1 MKMNKFLH
9 EFTINR
15 ETEVEEIETSKNE
28 KNEEVKTTKKQKK
41 IEVVPFRLLKP
52 NRKLFDEAELFYGI
66 KISEGIKAGLLT
78 RSLLAKRYQ
87 NDGGSMSEVERRRY
101 TELYIELYRL
111 ENELQKLQ
119 LNLEKLSKDDQINKM
134 GIVLN
139 DLSVAKKE
147 LQQIE
152 NYQSTI
158 FDQTAE
164 NRARNQTI
172 LWWVLNISYIK
183 DGEDF
188 TAFFGEGDY
197 EKKLAVYDDYEELED
212 FFKKEAMSK
221 LAYFISL
228 WYMGKANSAE
238 DFKNLELLFEQASAQ
253 PKETELQNKKEDE
266 VKSEKE
272 SVSE

>member
-1 MKMNKFLH
+1 M
-9 EFTINR
+9 
-15 ETEVEEIETSKNE
+15 
-28 KNEEVKTTKKQKK
+28 
-41 IEVVPFRLLKP
+41 
-52 NRKLFDEAELFYGI
+52 
-66 KISEGIKAGLLT
+66 
-78 RSLLAKRYQ
+78 
-87 NDGGSMSEVERRRY
+87 
-101 TELYIELYRL
+101 
-111 ENELQKLQ
+111 
-119 LNLEKLSKDDQINKM
+119 
-134 GIVLN
+134 
-139 DLSVAKKE
+139 
-147 LQQIE
+147 
-152 NYQSTI
+152 
-158 FDQTAE
+158 
-164 NRARNQTI
+164 
-172 LWWVLNISYIK
+172 LNISYIK
-183 DGEDF
+183 EGEDF